1 MSNVDPVIEF
11 IGLIKREIPN
21 VETADELLTIGALI
35 VHVLGAP
42 QDAP

>member
-1 MSNVDPVIEF
+1 MTSTDPIIEF

-21 VETADELLTIGALI
+21 VETAEELLAVGKII

-42 QDAP
+42 QDTP

>member
-1 MSNVDPVIEF
+1 MTSTDPVIEF

-21 VETADELLTIGALI
+21 VETAEELLAVGKII

-42 QDAP
+42 QNSP